1 MHNTK
6 ENDMK
11 YFKRIRSDVDVKP
24 FLNEI
29 ASVDDAWAQATGR
42 QDKIAVQ
49 REALAIPLRG
59 LRKSMIL
66 GRKRRDVHE
75 SRWTSGSI
83 NFPLARGFIE
93 DVANE
98 LDADMSRAKIVCLPG
113 GRRVYPHIDRG
124 EYYRFRGR
132 YHFVLKSSA
141 GSWMK
146 AGDEEIRMKEGEL
159 WWFDND
165 QMHEAFNDGD
175 EDRIHIIFDLLPGDM
190 RAKAAAATE
199 KARAKLAEAA

>member
-1 MHNTK
+1 
-6 ENDMK
+6 MK
-11 YFKRIRSDVDVKP
+11 YFKRIRSDVDVTP

-49 REALAIPLRG
+49 REALAVPLRG
-59 LRKSMIL
+59 LRKSMLL

-75 SRWTSGSI
+75 SRWTTGSI
-83 NFPLARGFIE
+83 RFPIARAFIE
-93 DVANE
+93 DVATE
-98 LDADMSRAKIVCLPG
+98 LDADMSRAKIVCLPA

-141 GSWMK
+141 GSFMK
-146 AGDEEIRMKEGEL
+146 AGDEEVRMKEGEL

-175 EDRIHIIFDLLPGDM
+175 EDRIHIIFDLLPADM

-199 KARAKLAEAA
+199 RARAKLEKAA